1 MIEKL
6 SKFTGEHHEFLT
18 PGEYT
23 QLAGRAGRRGIDDR
37 GYVVVLWNPYVA
49 FEQVAGLASRRTY
62 ALTSSFRPTYNMAA
76 NLVRRYP
83 PEQARHLL
91 NLSFAQYHA
100 DRDVVSLERQLE
112 RTREQ
117 LARTRNAVGPAQDSV
132 AEYRRLLADLDT
144 AKKTASSAHSPRL
157 EALRPGD
164 VVLAPRRGGKV
175 VVLKQVRGR
184 GGNRVLAMTVG
195 RDLVRLGPH
204 DFRGPVR
211 RVASL
216 ELPRPFAPRSPGFQ
230 RTVAD
235 ALRRLRIDDADGDD
249 APGEDRV
256 AALEAALAAHPMH
269 DSPGLTQRVRSATQ
283 ADRIE
288 REVARLERRSAT
300 RTESLAR
307 QFDRVLGVLE
317 AWGYLEGWGLSAAGE
332 MLARLNT
339 EGDLVLAE
347 SLREGLLDGLDAP
360 ELAALVSCFAFRT
373 ARIRRYRADAT
384 ATMAQHPRRSPRSCR
399 RTGLARPP
407 PRRAR
412 RAAARD
418 APAGPGLHRG
428 DPRVGDR

>member
-1 MIEKL
+1 M
-6 SKFTGEHHEFLT
+6 
-18 PGEYT
+18 
-23 QLAGRAGRRGIDDR
+23 
-37 GYVVVLWNPYVA
+37 
-49 FEQVAGLASRRTY
+49 
-62 ALTSSFRPTYNMAA
+62 
-76 NLVRRYP
+76 
-83 PEQARHLL
+83 
-91 NLSFAQYHA
+91 
-100 DRDVVSLERQLE
+100 
-112 RTREQ
+112 
-117 LARTRNAVGPAQDSV
+117 
-132 AEYRRLLADLDT
+132 
-144 AKKTASSAHSPRL
+144 
-157 EALRPGD
+157 
-164 VVLAPRRGGKV
+164 LAPRRGGKV

-249 APGEDRV
+249 ARGEDRV
-256 AALEAALAAHPMH
+256 AALEAALRAHPMH

-360 ELAALVSCFAFRT
+360 ELAALVSCFAFQ
-373 ARIRRYRADAT
+373 RRGSDGT
-384 ATMAQHPRRSPRSCR
+384 EPM
-399 RTGLARPP
+399 P
-407 PRRAR
+407 PRRWPSTLVAR
-412 RAAARD
+412 RARAVERVWRDLHLAERDERLPETRPPDPGFTEAIHAWATGEELGDVLEEEEMTGGDFVRNVKQTMDLLRQIADVATDPETASTARSAAD
-418 APAGPGLHRG
+418 ACQRGVVAASSVVAVPA
-428 DPRVGDR
+428 